1 MMENDPEERIDHW
14 FLPPVKRIIVHW
26 ETVHDLDFIIEE
38 CHKEKIEVGLAIA
51 DPTSWTKLKP
61 YIDRVDMLQV
71 LCVPAGRAG
80 QGFHGHN
87 LLKIKHLRKICPHCI
102 IEVDGGVN
110 QETAQKSVE
119 MGANVIAA
127 ASYIFNSKDVKK
139 AVEELS
145 KI

>member
-1 MMENDPEERIDHW
+1 M
-14 FLPPVKRIIVHW
+14 
-26 ETVHDLDFIIEE
+26 
-38 CHKEKIEVGLAIA
+38 GLAIA
-51 DPTSWTKLKP
+51 DQTSWTKLRP
-61 YIDRVDMLQV
+61 YIDKVDMFHV

-80 QGFHGHN
+80 QEFHGHN